1 MMIHIILAAL
11 AVATSYAVYSL
22 IMVINDRNYP
32 AKLFSG
38 SVCII
43 SVIILIG
50 VVVFGWGRL

>member
-1 MMIHIILAAL
+1 MMYRASFEAIWPYITLAAL

-22 IMVINDRNYP
+22 
-32 AKLFSG
+32 
-38 SVCII
+38 I